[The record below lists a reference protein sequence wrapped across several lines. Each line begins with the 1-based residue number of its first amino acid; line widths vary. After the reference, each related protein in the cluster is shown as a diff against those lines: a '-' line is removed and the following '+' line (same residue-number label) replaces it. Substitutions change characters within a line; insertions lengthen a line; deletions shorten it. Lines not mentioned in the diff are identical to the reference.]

1 MGDRAGSIPVIRSIE
16 VVILEKSRVA
26 AFFVCK
32 ESSWKREKS
41 GRKWET
47 TSTTTST
54 GRKKLYKWEI

>member
-1 MGDRAGSIPVIRSIE
+1 
-16 VVILEKSRVA
+16 VILEKSRVA